1 MRVNTSEYQL
11 YKIIIIMWC
20 GNNIDVYRIL
30 IYYNSIIMSDEW
42 KELIF
47 SVFQGA
53 PIAKD
58 VLSDVICIRVK

>member
-1 MRVNTSEYQL
+1 
-11 YKIIIIMWC
+11 
-20 GNNIDVYRIL
+20 
-30 IYYNSIIMSDEW
+30 MSDEW

-58 VLSDVICIRVK
+58 VLSDVIRVK